1 MFDIIKSN
9 PLLWVIIFLAIVA
22 PSLLFGAMKFVAYII
37 IGLILLLFILSLIFR
52 VKIQRFRSNMED
64 QMRGGGFGGYQQQSP
79 NSGRS
84 TKKEGDMKIF
94 VTRNQEQRKVKDN
107 VGDYVDFEDI
117 KDKK

>member
-1 MFDIIKSN
+1 
-9 PLLWVIIFLAIVA
+9 
-22 PSLLFGAMKFVAYII
+22 
-37 IGLILLLFILSLIFR
+37 
-52 VKIQRFRSNMED
+52 
-64 QMRGGGFGGYQQQSP
+64 MRGGGFGGYQQQSP